1 MTGHAV
7 VTPTVELLTAVAH
20 LSDDELLLLN
30 KLAWRLANDFT
41 EESTRPRVAEVIH
54 RCGVVLAEEHD
65 RRRALVEHARQQV
78 NPDGRLSCLLR
89 DGDDPELENPGT
101 DYPSTD

>member
-7 VTPTVELLTAVAH
+7 LTSTGELLTAVSR

-30 KLAWRLANDFT
+30 KLARRLANDFT
-41 EESTRPRVAEVIH
+41 EESSRPRVAEVIH

-89 DGDDPELENPGT
+89 DGDDPELENP
-101 DYPSTD
+101 STD